1 MFIVCSI
8 LLIWSVNFVFLGIGK
23 SPLPTQGAPETE
35 KEGNADEN
43 VDMKEDAPKEEEAKL
58 KSSQAKPADTD
69 NMATDNVE
77 EQTELDTKDD
87 DKKAE
92 PESAEA
98 TKEGA
103 LLLRK

>member
-1 MFIVCSI
+1 
-8 LLIWSVNFVFLGIGK
+8 
-23 SPLPTQGAPETE
+23 
-35 KEGNADEN
+35 
-43 VDMKEDAPKEEEAKL
+43 MKEDAPKEEEAKL
-58 KSSQAKPADTD
+58 KSSQAKPADTV

-103 LLLRK
+103 KEVQASLEAPKEPEGENQPAPAKDLESES